1 MKGGTAA
8 MADTRYRRG
17 KNYSADMAA
26 FARMMAMDNAS
37 QLELLQARLGQALRE
52 EVTDRQRQ
60 MLFLYYAQG
69 LNMREIA
76 QALGVE
82 QSTVSRTMKRGED
95 RLRRCLQYSGD
106 KLLTQAIPR
115 KRPGKRH

>member
-1 MKGGTAA
+1 

-26 FARMMAMDNAS
+26 FARMMSMDNAS

-82 QSTVSRTMKRGED
+82 RSTVSRTMSWKAGVRSREPNTVPWSPPLFSCGCSWARICLI
-95 RLRRCLQYSGD
+95 RLGS
-106 KLLTQAIPR
+106 
-115 KRPGKRH
+115 

>member
-17 KNYSADMAA
+17 KTYSADMAA
-26 FARMMAMDNAS
+26 FARMMAQDNAS
-37 QLELLQARLGQALRE
+37 QLEALQALLGRALRE

-60 MLFLYYAQG
+60 MLFLYYDQG

-82 QSTVSRTMKRGED
+82 RSTVSRTMKRGEE
-95 RLRRCLQYSGD
+95 RLLRCLRYSGD
-106 KLLTQAIPR
+106 KLLDRTIPR
-115 KRPGKRH
+115 KRPGNQH